1 MSRWTIE
8 DIERVKQRN
17 CKKTSDR
24 NLDQVAEIQ
33 PVQNSSKQ
41 KKINNTISAN
51 ALTKHALK
59 ILDLSGYH
67 VWRQNNG
74 AVYDEKKKCFRK
86 NSSTHGISDIIG
98 FNRKTGQFIAC
109 EIKVGKDKLSPE
121 QEVFLNSVKRSGGIA
136 LVAKS
141 IDDLEQ
147 FYKCIITINFNQQ

>member
-1 MSRWTIE
+1 MSRWTMQ

-17 CKKTSDR
+17 CKNTSDSI
-24 NLDQVAEIQ
+24 LAQVTEIQ

-41 KKINNTISAN
+41 KKCKNTISAN

-74 AVYDEKKKCFRK
+74 AVYDENKKCFRK
-86 NSSTHGISDIIG
+86 NSSTPGISDIIG
-98 FNRKTGQFIAC
+98 FHRKTGQFISC

-136 LVAKS
+136 FVAKS

-147 FYKCIITINFNQQ
+147 FYKQILYGK